1 MGKKSTPQAPPP
13 PKPTD
18 PATPISLEFLL
29 GNTNVENP
37 TGRTE
42 MGRYDEDGNWVAL
55 SQAERINAFA
65 NAFRDPTKPNWGA
78 LAPILASERRSIED
92 PRLRAIR
99 ERDQET
105 QNLRQQIGGS
115 YLSQFGVNATA
126 LPSSQYGLP
135 EGGSESATL
144 PTPTAPNGMIPN
156 LPSVNFGS
164 LPMPPPSTFQRPQ
177 FTPPAPIP
185 FPGNRP

>member
-1 MGKKSTPQAPPP
+1 MGKKSQPATPPP

-18 PATPISLEFLL
+18 PATPISLDFLL
-29 GNTNVENP
+29 GNVNTENP

-42 MGRYDEDGNWVAL
+42 LGGYDDEGNWRAI
-55 SQAERINAFA
+55 SQEDRMRAFA
-65 NAFRDPTKPNWGA
+65 TAFSDPTKPNWAA
-78 LAPILASERRSIED
+78 LAPILAAERRSIED

-115 YLSQFGVNATA
+115 YLSQFGVTPTA

-135 EGGSESATL
+135 EGGSQSATL
-144 PTPTAPNGMIPN
+144 PTPTAPNGMIPQ
-156 LPSVNFGS
+156 LPGVNFGA
-164 LPMPPPSTFQRPQ
+164 MVRPPTTPFVRPE
-177 FTPPAPIP
+177 FTPPPP
-185 FPGNRP
+185 LKFPGAP